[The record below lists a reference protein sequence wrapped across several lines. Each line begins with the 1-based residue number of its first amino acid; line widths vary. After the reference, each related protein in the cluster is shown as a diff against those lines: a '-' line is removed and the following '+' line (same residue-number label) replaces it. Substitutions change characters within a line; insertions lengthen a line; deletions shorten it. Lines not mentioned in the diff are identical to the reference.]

1 MSKICQSCGQ
11 ELHDGAQICE
21 LCGAQLAEPPS
32 ARYTP
37 PPPQPPP
44 QQQYRQQYQ
53 PAPPQYQPQQEYQP
67 STTQQPP
74 QQGYQQLNYTL
85 NAGGKSFN
93 AAVVVQVI
101 AVALIAIFFFPLFRV
116 GFDSLGVSF
125 SGFETAFGK
134 NIDMLFAS
142 ERIDGNLMAIFLLLI
157 PAAIFVL
164 FLFKNK
170 SAFIANKLFVIS
182 CGLSALGVAAF
193 VAFTLGV
200 RDVLGEMPRFSF
212 WYYLAVVLYIAAG
225 VISAVAVSSLKK
237 AAQQRSGI

>member
-1 MSKICQSCGQ
+1 LVLSKICQSCGQ
-11 ELHDGAQICE
+11 ELHDRAQICE
-21 LCGAQLAEPPS
+21 LCGAQLAESPS
-32 ARYTP
+32 APPERYTP
-37 PPPQPPP
+37 APPSQPPP
-44 QQQYRQQYQ
+44 QHQYRQQYQ
-53 PAPPQYQPQQEYQP
+53 PAPPQYQQPPQQEYQQP
-67 STTQQPP
+67 S
-74 QQGYQQLNYTL
+74 YTL
-85 NAGGKSFN
+85 NVSGKSFN

-142 ERIDGNLMAIFLLLI
+142 ERTDGNLMAIFLLLI
-157 PAAIFVL
+157 PAAIFML

-182 CGLSALGVAAF
+182 CGLSALGVTAF

-200 RDVLGEMPRFSF
+200 KDALGEMPRFSF
-212 WYYLAVVLYIAAG
+212 WYYLSVVLYIAAG
-225 VISAVAVSSLKK
+225 VISAAGVSSLKK
-237 AAQQRSGI
+237 AARQNGGGSNTW